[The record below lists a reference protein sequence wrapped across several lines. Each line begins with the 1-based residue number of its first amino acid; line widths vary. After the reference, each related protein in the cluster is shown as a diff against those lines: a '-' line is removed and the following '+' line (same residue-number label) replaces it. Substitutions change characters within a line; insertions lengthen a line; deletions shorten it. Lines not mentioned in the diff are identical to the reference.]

1 MFSIAIDGPAGAGK
15 STVAKLVAQ
24 RLCIPHL
31 DTGAMYRAIAVYAE
45 QHGVDFCDKQNV
57 EALTEQVQIE
67 VVYMEGIQ
75 HILLDGTDITYR
87 LREEQI
93 GKGASLVSRYPAVRD
108 RLSDLQRR
116 VALRECVVLDGRDI
130 GTNVIPETP
139 NKFFVTA
146 SAEER
151 AKRRCRQLEQNG
163 ETADFAAILRDIV
176 QRDKQD
182 SERAYKPL
190 RCAEDAK
197 IIDTTALSIEEAVN
211 AVLTEVR

>member
-1 MFSIAIDGPAGAGK
+1 M
-15 STVAKLVAQ
+15 
-24 RLCIPHL
+24 
-31 DTGAMYRAIAVYAE
+31 
-45 QHGVDFCDKQNV
+45 
-57 EALTEQVQIE
+57 
-67 VVYMEGIQ
+67 
-75 HILLDGTDITYR
+75 
-87 LREEQI
+87 
-93 GKGASLVSRYPAVRD
+93 
-108 RLSDLQRR
+108 
-116 VALRECVVLDGRDI
+116 RECVVLDGRDI

-163 ETADFAAILRDIV
+163 ETAEFAAILRDIV